1 MKKLSSPIDLIKR
14 SVDIFSKKKNLIF
27 FLEIYL
33 LILPFSVFS
42 VVQNFVPALQNLQ
55 LTYSW
60 QLGLNLLL
68 NVGYLLVSA
77 LVGVSVISSFRTVLG
92 NEKLSVI
99 EALRK
104 SCAKYWWPYFL
115 LTIVVAIIT
124 GLGFVLL
131 IVPGVLFLTW
141 FSFARFILVE
151 KGSKIKE
158 SLVTSR
164 NLVKG
169 KFWKIFGRLI
179 VFGVFELVVE
189 FIFSTIPYGIGTIF
203 TGFLG
208 ALFILPPYLLYKE
221 LE

>member
-1 MKKLSSPIDLIKR
+1 MKKLSSPIDLIKM